1 MPKKASLEVN
11 GMNAAFS
18 TRNISALLAWLIL
31 GSACAV
37 PMQQLVDEALITGD
51 WSEVE
56 QREAAS
62 SRRQAREQSMHC
74 GQNEVGY
81 CKASGRLSKRVCTCE
96 SFADVRNAFDQ
107 AQDPDFE

>member
-1 MPKKASLEVN
+1 MKTSIWTIN
-11 GMNAAFS
+11 SAAL
-18 TRNISALLAWLIL
+18 IAWLIL

-56 QREAAS
+56 QREAAL
-62 SRRQAREQSMHC
+62 SRRQAREQSIHC

-81 CKASGRLSKRVCTCE
+81 CRASGRLKKRVCTCE
-96 SFADVRNAFDQ
+96 LYSDIENALPQ
-107 AQDPDFE
+107 APISDFP

>member
-1 MPKKASLEVN
+1 MRTTIW
-11 GMNAAFS
+11 
-18 TRNISALLAWLIL
+18 TRNSAALLAWLIL

-37 PMQQLVDEALITGD
+37 PTQQLVDEALITGD

-56 QREAAS
+56 QREAAL
-62 SRRQAREQSMHC
+62 SRRQVREQSMHC

-81 CKASGRLSKRVCTCE
+81 CKASGRLKKQVCTCE
-96 SFADVRNAFDQ
+96 RYADVRNALDQ